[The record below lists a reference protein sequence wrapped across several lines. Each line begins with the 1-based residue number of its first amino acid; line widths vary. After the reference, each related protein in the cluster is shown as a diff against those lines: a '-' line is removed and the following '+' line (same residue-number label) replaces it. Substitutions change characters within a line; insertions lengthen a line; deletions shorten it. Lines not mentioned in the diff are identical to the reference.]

1 MNVPVQQPNYYID
14 PNLNSNQNNDQT
26 NFNSTT
32 NSIDDLEARLNAL
45 KKS

>member
-1 MNVPVQQPNYYID
+1 MSGQVPQYEINPIV
-14 PNLNSNQNNDQT
+14 NSNQQNNDQM

-45 KKS
+45 KKY